1 MDDRT
6 LMEGLL
12 LEVKGVC
19 DLYMHGSIES
29 STSNVHSTFNCALND
44 CIKMQND
51 IYSQMSQKG
60 WYPTEQAQQTQ
71 IDKVKN
77 TYANG

>member
-12 LEVKGVC
+12 LEVKVVF